1 MEDSG
6 YRRLNPKCRIA
17 MYLKNVIYAAFFTL
31 IMLTVILTFFSGSGY
46 EIPMIVGFLVLGAA
60 ILYWIVAPI
69 IFYWRYRYILT
80 DDRVDIRR
88 GIIVVRHTLVPIER
102 VHQVEVVRGPI
113 SNMLGLADVVVT
125 TAGGS
130 VCIQY
135 LELAEAERV
144 AQELNKHVNRILKDR
159 KKNE

>member
-1 MEDSG
+1 M
-6 YRRLNPKCRIA
+6 
-17 MYLKNVIYAAFFTL
+17 
-31 IMLTVILTFFSGSGY
+31 
-46 EIPMIVGFLVLGAA
+46 
-60 ILYWIVAPI
+60 
-69 IFYWRYRYILT
+69 
-80 DDRVDIRR
+80 DIRR